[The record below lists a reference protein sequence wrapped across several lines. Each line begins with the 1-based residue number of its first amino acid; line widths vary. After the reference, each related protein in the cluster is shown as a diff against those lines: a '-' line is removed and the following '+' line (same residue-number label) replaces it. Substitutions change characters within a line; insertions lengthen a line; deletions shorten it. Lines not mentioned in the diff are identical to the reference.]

1 MDLKLA
7 NTVAVV
13 GASSAGL
20 GRAVA
25 HLFARE
31 GARVVINGRRRDV
44 LAATAGDIQRTTG
57 AEVEAVPGDLSRAE
71 DCSRVIRG
79 AIERFG
85 RIDALVTNAG
95 GPPSRSFEE
104 ISDDDWSAAFELTL
118 MSAVRLMREALPHL
132 RKSQGSIV
140 NITSISVKQP
150 ISGLILSNS
159 LRPGVVGLGKT
170 LANDLAA
177 ARVRVNDVG
186 PGVIWT
192 DRQEYLARVRA
203 ESQKIPIE
211 EVVKRMEKDIP
222 MGRFGQPEEL
232 ANLVVFLCSPAAAYI
247 TGQTILVDGGAYRG
261 LM

>member
-31 GARVVINGRRRDV
+31 GAHVVINGRRKDV
-44 LAATAGDIQRTTG
+44 LEVTAGDIKRTTG
-57 AEVEAVPGDLSRAE
+57 TQVEAVPGDLSKAE
-71 DCSRVIRG
+71 DCSRLIRG
-79 AIERFG
+79 AVERFG

-104 ISDDDWSAAFELTL
+104 LSDGDWTAAFELTL

-132 RKSQGSIV
+132 RESRGSIV

-150 ISGLILSNS
+150 VPGLILSNS

-170 LANDLAA
+170 LSNELAA
-177 ARVRVNDVG
+177 AQVRVNDVG

-192 DRQEYLARVRA
+192 DRQEYLARARS